1 MNYKVIKS
9 DLFLKGKIIPENS
22 EVDLSE
28 NEIIGIEDF
37 LLKCHPEP
45 VEGPSDPDL
54 SGEESKINSIANKED
69 LKIKKGK
76 K

>member
-1 MNYKVIKS
+1 MKYKIIKS
-9 DLFLKGKIIPENS
+9 DLLLKGKIISENS

-28 NEIIGIEDF
+28 DEIKGIEDY
-37 LLKCHPEP
+37 LEKSH
-45 VEGPSDPDL
+45 SDPDL
-54 SGEESKINSIANKED
+54 SGEESKIASIANKED